1 MANIRFLAVAEGYR
15 RRGIATGLIRFLCR
29 YCYDSVTP
37 VLCTFSA
44 PDKTDPVYL
53 LFAEMEDFSVAEA
66 EGYVCQIPLSCLAGD
81 PTLASLAERGRQP
94 RRLFDLSAAARRSLL
109 LDLKRRGPFY
119 LQAGDEEALVKPLCL
134 YTRDSEHVTAALF
147 FSRDGTDL
155 ELSFAWSAPGGQRD
169 LMGLLGRVAVQ
180 FSAGSRGM
188 LRIAAVSPA
197 SAAIVDKLLPGREIT
212 ARFYQ
217 PRGTWSFWRRLPHRE
232 RRTTMPLPND
242 ELLQQAHL
250 QQQPLLQVQQQ
261 QQQQPLLQASSNS
274 SNSNSSRPSPRSY
287 RPCRCRPT
295 SPSPPPR
302 SAPASAARTPKS
314 RRSSGR
320 PPRRRPTSSPAATR
334 WSVSA
339 GPPGPPTTWPTTG
352 RPSAPSAPFW
362 RSSSRPSTCGKRPT

>member
-1 MANIRFLAVAEGYR
+1 MAEYIRLTEQTLHWFQSLLPPAHQTLREQEGFFILGAVQAGVACGTLVFQLQQPAEVPMANIRFLAVAEGYR

-29 YCYDSVTP
+29 CCYDSVTP

-134 YTRDSEHVTAALF
+134 YTRDSDHVTAALF

-217 PRGTWSFWRRLPHRE
+217 AAWD
-232 RRTTMPLPND
+232 M
-242 ELLQQAHL
+242 ELLEE
-250 QQQPLLQVQQQ
+250 
-261 QQQQPLLQASSNS
+261 
-274 SNSNSSRPSPRSY
+274 
-287 RPCRCRPT
+287 T
-295 SPSPPPR
+295 
-302 SAPASAARTPKS
+302 AAQGEEDDHAFAK
-314 RRSSGR
+314 
-320 PPRRRPTSSPAATR
+320 
-334 WSVSA
+334 
-339 GPPGPPTTWPTTG
+339 
-352 RPSAPSAPFW
+352 
-362 RSSSRPSTCGKRPT
+362 

>member
-1 MANIRFLAVAEGYR
+1 MAEYIRLTEQTLHWFQSLLPPAHQTLREQEGFFILGAVQAGVACGTLVFQLQQLAEVPMANIRFLAVAEGYR

-29 YCYDSVTP
+29 CCYDSVTP

-81 PTLASLAERGRQP
+81 PTLA
-94 RRLFDLSAAARRSLL
+94 
-109 LDLKRRGPFY
+109 
-119 LQAGDEEALVKPLCL
+119 KPLCL

-217 PRGTWSFWRRLPHRE
+217 AAWD
-232 RRTTMPLPND
+232 M
-242 ELLQQAHL
+242 ELLEE
-250 QQQPLLQVQQQ
+250 
-261 QQQQPLLQASSNS
+261 
-274 SNSNSSRPSPRSY
+274 
-287 RPCRCRPT
+287 T
-295 SPSPPPR
+295 
-302 SAPASAARTPKS
+302 AAQGEEDDHAFAK
-314 RRSSGR
+314 
-320 PPRRRPTSSPAATR
+320 
-334 WSVSA
+334 
-339 GPPGPPTTWPTTG
+339 
-352 RPSAPSAPFW
+352 
-362 RSSSRPSTCGKRPT
+362 